1 MGPRRPPGRRT
12 QRGQATVELA
22 LVLPVLL
29 GFVVLLAEVGLV
41 VKDYVLVAHAAR
53 EAVRAAVV
61 EPRAA
66 AAEQAAHGST
76 GLDRDRMEVGLHRA
90 GGLVTVNVSYQ
101 HALNVPFTTRKFG
114 EIPLSV
120 QVKGHVED

>member
-1 MGPRRPPGRRT
+1 MSPRPART
-12 QRGQATVELA
+12 IDGQASVELA

-29 GFVVLLAEVGLV
+29 AVGVLLVEAGLV

-61 EPRAA
+61 DPTTTAVG
-66 AAEQAAHGST
+66 QAARGTT
-76 GLDRDRMEVGLHRA
+76 GLVPDRLAIEVRRQA
-90 GGLVTVNVSYQ
+90 ELVTVSVSYRR
-101 HALNVPFTTRKFG
+101 ALYVPFTRRKIR

-120 QVKGHVED
+120 QVTGHVEN

>member
-1 MGPRRPPGRRT
+1 MTGRR
-12 QRGQATVELA
+12 RRAADGQAAVELA

-29 GFVVLLAEVGLV
+29 AVGVLLAEAGLV

-61 EPRAA
+61 DPTAA
-66 AAEQAAHGST
+66 AAGQAA
-76 GLDRDRMEVGLHRA
+76 RDTVGLVPARLAIEVRRRA
-90 GGLVTVNVSYQ
+90 ALVTVIVSYRRV
-101 HALNVPFTTRKFG
+101 LYVPFTRRKIR

-120 QVKGHVED
+120 QVTGHVED